1 MNARS
6 RNFILANEV
15 SPVVYGSVDGNCITY
30 RLQDGKMFHLNAEEA
45 RAAPNPRWAFVEA
58 EMNAVA
64 IKHQRRENGDMLRKV
79 EAEANDHG
87 GRER

>member
-15 SPVVYGSVDGNCITY
+15 SPVVYGSVDGNCVTY

-45 RAAPNPRWAFVEA
+45 RAAPNPRWAFHPVLIRHRCEEVELLA
-58 EMNAVA
+58 
-64 IKHQRRENGDMLRKV
+64 KV
-79 EAEANDHG
+79 EAEARQDDP
-87 GRER
+87 GRWER